1 MTIRHTLADASRRK
15 PQNEEDLDGAEPKL
29 TPLLF
34 GRLTACWRTREQRRA
49 DDGMRVR
56 SMEGR
61 IESTASDDGSSPPR
75 LRKNVSFGDLSITRI
90 PSSSDLT
97 ETEKK
102 AAFFQRSD
110 YRSFGV
116 AESKLRRKLGISMQG
131 IPSKAEEKRVV
142 DHLCSEEEQARCLVS

>member
-1 MTIRHTLADASRRK
+1 MTLRHTLADPSRRE
-15 PQNEEDLDGAEPKL
+15 PQNEEELDRAEPPRAGASGCCTCWPTKL
-29 TPLLF
+29 
-34 GRLTACWRTREQRRA
+34 
-49 DDGMRVR
+49 MRVK

-61 IESTASDDGSSPPR
+61 LESTASDDGSPPPS

-97 ETEKK
+97 ATEKK

-131 IPSKAEEKRVV
+131 IPSKAEEKRVT
-142 DHLCSEEEQARCLVS
+142 DHLCSEEEQASCLVS

>member
-29 TPLLF
+29 TL
-34 GRLTACWRTREQRRA
+34 
-49 DDGMRVR
+49 VR

>member
-1 MTIRHTLADASRRK
+1 MTLSLGELCTMYCLFPSTLLSRDRSRS
-15 PQNEEDLDGAEPKL
+15 EEELDRAEPKL
-29 TPLLF
+29 TRVKSMD
-34 GRLTACWRTREQRRA
+34 GRL
-49 DDGMRVR
+49 
-56 SMEGR
+56 
-61 IESTASDDGSSPPR
+61 ESTASDDGSPPPS

-97 ETEKK
+97 ATEKK

-131 IPSKAEEKRVV
+131 IPSKAEEKRVT
-142 DHLCSEEEQARCLVS
+142 DHLCSEEQASCLVS